1 MCRTTV
7 GPFLAILGVAG
18 TAAGV
23 GLAVVR
29 ERIDRRADSKAAK
42 QAVEEQA
49 ANNSSDSE
57 ETSSSDSNNTD

>member
-29 ERIDRRADSKAAK
+29 ERIDRRVDSKAAK
-42 QAVEEQA
+42 QADEEQA

>member
-1 MCRTTV
+1 M
-7 GPFLAILGVAG
+7 AILGVAG

-42 QAVEEQA
+42 HADEEQA
-49 ANNSSDSE
+49 ANNSADSE
-57 ETSSSDSNNTD
+57 KTNSSDSNNTD